1 MKVTNFLRI
10 VIGVARQ
17 MGREEP
23 DPAKCRE
30 LHRIADTYNR
40 MLEAFFAK
48 GDKHKDLPG
57 KTIGRAK
64 RAIKTIPED
73 EMEVKLR
80 EILDDFVSNKIS
92 ENPQISLTEVGGS
105 VD

>member
-10 VIGVARQ
+10 VIRVARS
-17 MGREEP
+17 MVREEP
-23 DPAKCRE
+23 DPVKCKE
-30 LHRIADTYNR
+30 LRRIADTYNH

-80 EILDDFVSNKIS
+80 EILDDFVSKKIS
-92 ENPQISLTEVGGS
+92 ENPQFSLTEVGGS

>member
-10 VIGVARQ
+10 LIRVARQ
-17 MGREEP
+17 MVREEE
-23 DPAKCRE
+23 DAAKRKE
-30 LHRIADTYNR
+30 LRLIADTYNR
-40 MLEAFFAK
+40 MLYAFFSS
-48 GDKHKDLPG
+48 GDDHKDLPG
-57 KTIGRAK
+57 KTIGRVK

-73 EMEVKLR
+73 EMEIKLR
-80 EILDDFVSNKIS
+80 EILDDFVSKKIS